1 MKPPAF
7 QFYARDW
14 LSSTLGMPWD
24 VAGVYIHLLAWSWDN
39 GPLPNSPTWRRRIL
53 GPEAKRLWNAI
64 KTKWKREKNGWIN
77 ARLEHQREQQATFR
91 ARSEKGAAAR
101 WQASPKQMPK
111 RSSASA
117 SASASSSSDQNTP
130 AAQRPVSALTFKTY
144 VAIASRILK
153 QTAELDLDAG
163 TLAEELKRA
172 YAKARI
178 PYDATIVG
186 KALEAAQHGRM
197 RRRA

>member
-39 GPLPNSPTWRRRIL
+39 GPLPNDPKWRARII
-53 GPEAKRLWNAI
+53 GADAQRLWTALKPRWNR
-64 KTKWKREKNGWIN
+64 TKKGYIN
-77 ARLEHQREQQATFR
+77 PRLEHQREQQATFR

-101 WQASPKQMPK
+101 WQASRKQMPK

-117 SASASSSSDQNTP
+117 SASASSSLDQNTP

-144 VAIASRILK
+144 VAIASRVLK
-153 QTAELDLDAG
+153 QTADLDLDGG
-163 TLAEELKRA
+163 TLAEELKRE

-178 PYDATIVG
+178 PYDATVVA
-186 KALEAAQHGRM
+186 KAIEAAQHGRV